1 VSVSGCKLGQRPTRT
16 ETRAKA
22 PKLNARLT
30 FAHSGSSL
38 RYCIPRNESD
48 GDQIPSL
55 SWNYVPIKTQAD
67 NLVWDPVLAF
77 GWGTNV
83 RFMQLVDRGDDKPV
97 NFKTLGTFTSK
108 VKIISIRWL
117 SERVIMTMDRQVNCR
132 AAAAPQRCCSMLFLD
147 ATPHPAWASLQ
158 PDLSRLLRTPGGGS
172 AIVLTPAPC
181 RTAGARA
188 RD

>member
-1 VSVSGCKLGQRPTRT
+1 VLEGLGGLLCREVYTYLRPAQCSAPGLVTFHFRTVSVSGCKLGQRPTRT

-117 SERVIMTMDRQVNCR
+117 SERVIMTMDRQVI
-132 AAAAPQRCCSMLFLD
+132 AAPPPLPNAVALCS
-147 ATPHPAWASLQ
+147 S
-158 PDLSRLLRTPGGGS
+158 
-172 AIVLTPAPC
+172 
-181 RTAGARA
+181 
-188 RD
+188 